1 MKRLSSEKKKVVLFD
16 GSELEYVKVDNP
28 PRGSKKYV
36 YFTPDKKKV
45 VQFYINKEDAVSA
58 RNRERLEK
66 ILKAYNP
73 TIAETEG
80 GARGA
85 SKQTAEYFHDLYC
98 WPVALVKKPEFGIV
112 CPAYPPQF
120 LFGENASKESININ
134 LKGLE
139 KKSTWFT
146 SSSRRFLSDT
156 EKGDLR
162 RMLSVSIELSRAV
175 RRLHA
180 AGLAHSDLSCNNVL
194 IDPISGTCVVIDIDS
209 LVVPALYP
217 PEVMGTRGYIAPE
230 VIESMALKFDD
241 PARKLPC
248 INTDLFALAV
258 LIYEYLL
265 KRHPLRGPK
274 IHSPVVEED
283 DFLSNGAKALFIENP
298 HDTSNRPSELKGSIR
313 EFGTFLEKLFLKA
326 FVDGL
331 HNPPARPSASEW
343 ERALVK
349 TYDLLQ
355 PCPNANCPEG
365 WFVLQDINRPI
376 CPYCGRTLRR
386 SEVAHLR
393 LKQPLAGRY
402 GHWQPAG
409 EINLYDKMPLFKWHF
424 IANTFPDEKI
434 RDREMKAY
442 ISRQNGEWYL
452 VNQNM
457 EGMLS
462 PKGNLVPKGSGV
474 HLKDKSLFVSS
485 NQPDAL
491 LMEVLKG

>member
-1 MKRLSSEKKKVVLFD
+1 MKKLSSKKKKVILFD
-16 GSELEYVKVDNP
+16 ASELEYVNEDPKY
-28 PRGSKKYV
+28 GSKKYV
-36 YFTPDKKKV
+36 YLTPDGKKV
-45 VQFYINKEDAVSA
+45 VQFYINKEDAVSPI
-58 RNRERLEK
+58 NRERLEK

-73 TIAETEG
+73 TIPETEG
-80 GARGA
+80 GARGS
-85 SKQTAEYFHDLYC
+85 SKQTAEYFRKLYC
-98 WPVALVKKPEFGIV
+98 WPVNLVKIPELGIV
-112 CPAYPPQF
+112 CPAYPSRF
-120 LFGENASKESININ
+120 VFGENASKEGININ
-134 LKGLE
+134 LRGQE
-139 KKSTWFT
+139 KKSIWFT
-146 SSSRRFLSDT
+146 STLRKYLSDE

-162 RMLSVSIELSRAV
+162 RMLSVSIALSRAV

-209 LVVPALYP
+209 LVVPGLYP
-217 PEVMGTRGYIAPE
+217 PAVAGTKGYIAPE
-230 VIESMALKFDD
+230 VIESMALNFDE

-265 KRHPLRGPK
+265 KRHPLMGPK
-274 IHSPVVEED
+274 INSPVVEED

-298 HDTSNRPSELKGSIR
+298 HDTSNRPPELEGSIR
-313 EFGTFLEKLFLKA
+313 DFGTFLEKLFLKA

-365 WFVLQDINRPI
+365 WFVLQDMNRPI
-376 CPYCGRTLRR
+376 CPHCGCTLRR
-386 SEVAHLR
+386 NEVAHLR
-393 LKQPLAGRY
+393 LKQPLSGRY

-424 IANTFPDEKI
+424 IANTFPDEKVS
-434 RDREMKAY
+434 DREAKAY
-442 ISRQNGEWYL
+442 ISRQKGEWYL
-452 VNQNM
+452 VNQSI

-474 HLKDKSLFVSS
+474 HLKEKSLFVSS
-485 NQPDAL
+485 NRPDAL